1 MDAIDLA
8 KSAAN
13 AISDMCFSNLCG
25 HRDPK
30 PVAVYAISAQ
40 INDQAWFHGTDPFSV
55 YAAEVIVCF
64 QRGSKF
70 HTPGDSVTQSLTP
83 LRSAGGQDLAAVAGG
98 HALAEAVLLLSV
110 DLLGLIGTLHVA
122 SSFLTYL
129 LNSGAGAPQ

>member
-8 KSAAN
+8 KPAAN
-13 AISDMCFSNLCG
+13 AISDMCLSNLCG

-83 LRSAGGQDLAAVAGG
+83 LCSAGGQDLAAVTGS
-98 HALAEAVLLLSV
+98 HALAEPVLLLCV
-110 DLLGLIGTLHVA
+110 KLFRLIRALHDHIP
-122 SSFLTYL
+122 FCK
-129 LNSGAGAPQ
+129 